1 MEKIYCPMSA
11 TKNREHPEQVE
22 CKDCGAFNHPHHAEV
37 PTKQHRDFDN
47 KLADLAKANL
57 Q

>member
-11 TKNREHPEQVE
+11 TKNREHEEQVE
-22 CKDCGAFNHPHHAEV
+22 CNDCGAFNHPQHADAH
-37 PTKQHRDFDN
+37 TRQHQDFDTQ
-47 KLADLAKANL
+47 LDDFTRDNL